1 MTYEVISKMLK
12 PADEPQS
19 FGKKLLCTIPA
30 GGMAGI
36 LNWVVGMPPD
46 VLKSRLQ
53 TGIDKHFLNL
63 LNITLGYKVPL
74 FLWVHLQTWYDVR
87 ETKLERK

>member
-1 MTYEVISKMLK
+1 MTYEIISKMLK

-36 LNWVVGMPPD
+36 LNWVVGMPAD

-53 TGIDKHFLNL
+53 TGASQSQYNRSILHILSMMR
-63 LNITLGYKVPL
+63 V
-74 FLWVHLQTWYDVR
+74 
-87 ETKLERK
+87 

>member
-1 MTYEVISKMLK
+1 MTYEIITKLLK

-53 TGIDKHFLNL
+53 TGTTNYFLDL
-63 LNITLGYKVPL
+63 STIIQAEY
-74 FLWVHLQTWYDVR
+74 FHSF
-87 ETKLERK
+87 

>member
-53 TGIDKHFLNL
+53 TGSTNYILMFS
-63 LNITLGYKVPL
+63 
-74 FLWVHLQTWYDVR
+74 F
-87 ETKLERK
+87 